1 MDLQLRRIF
10 KGETYTIGRLYINGE
25 YFCDTIEDTVR
36 SLPSSCP
43 NTPKGKNCACSQ
55 KVYEETAIP
64 AGEYKI
70 TMEYSPRSKR
80 VLPFLH
86 DVHHFI
92 GILIHSGNDEKAS
105 AGCIIVGKNKVKGK
119 VLESRATSDKL
130 NDLLKKEQ
138 SITIYIS

>member
-70 TMEYSPRSKR
+70 TMEYSPRFKR

-86 DVHHFI
+86 DVPHFI
-92 GILIHSGNDEKAS
+92 GILI
-105 AGCIIVGKNKVKGK
+105 
-119 VLESRATSDKL
+119 
-130 NDLLKKEQ
+130 Q
-138 SITIYIS
+138 